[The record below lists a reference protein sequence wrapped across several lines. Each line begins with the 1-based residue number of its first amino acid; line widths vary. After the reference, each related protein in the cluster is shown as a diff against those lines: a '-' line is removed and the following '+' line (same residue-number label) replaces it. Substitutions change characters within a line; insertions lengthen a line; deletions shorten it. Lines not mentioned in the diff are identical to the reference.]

1 MHSFCT
7 LYRIQNALNDFTGFY
22 DYVSL
27 NKVVIGN
34 IVHKEITKKLTI
46 KPNIWICYGK
56 KGPFK
61 NRKVLTYHY
70 AKNAEVA
77 RSEKS
82 LIK

>member
-22 DYVSL
+22 DDVSL

-46 KPNIWICYGK
+46 KQTYEFVMARWVHSKTGK
-56 KGPFK
+56 F
-61 NRKVLTYHY
+61 
-70 AKNAEVA
+70 
-77 RSEKS
+77 
-82 LIK
+82 